1 MSVPEGYEVPIHIS
15 LTVPILLGGA
25 PRGLAIING
34 TLSAAFG
41 LGLFAVGEHALA
53 EPVAVPGQHRL
64 YPVDIG
70 QIRADAE
77 DHPALRIARDPR
89 RKRPHRTSPKQPG

>member
-41 LGLFAVGEHALA
+41 LGLQQWLTGIAIGALGHSLAVFVARHDPDLV
-53 EPVAVPGQHRL
+53 PVLMRH
-64 YPVDIG
+64 
-70 QIRADAE
+70 IRQKGY
-77 DHPALRIARDPR
+77 L
-89 RKRPHRTSPKQPG
+89 SC

>member
-41 LGLFAVGEHALA
+41 LGLQQWLTGIAIWALGHSLAVFVARHDPDLV
-53 EPVAVPGQHRL
+53 PVLMRH
-64 YPVDIG
+64 
-70 QIRADAE
+70 IRQKGY
-77 DHPALRIARDPR
+77 L
-89 RKRPHRTSPKQPG
+89 SC

>member
-41 LGLFAVGEHALA
+41 LGLQQWLTGIAIWALGHSLAVF
-53 EPVAVPGQHRL
+53 
-64 YPVDIG
+64 
-70 QIRADAE
+70 
-77 DHPALRIARDPR
+77 IARHDPDLAPVMMR
-89 RKRPHRTSPKQPG
+89 HIRQKGYLSC

>member
-15 LTVPILLGGA
+15 LTVPMLLGGA

-41 LGLFAVGEHALA
+41 LGLQQWLTGIAIWALGHSLAVF
-53 EPVAVPGQHRL
+53 
-64 YPVDIG
+64 
-70 QIRADAE
+70 
-77 DHPALRIARDPR
+77 IARHDPDFVPVLMR
-89 RKRPHRTSPKQPG
+89 HIRQKGYLSC

>member
-41 LGLFAVGEHALA
+41 LGLQQWLTGIAIWALGHSLAVF
-53 EPVAVPGQHRL
+53 
-64 YPVDIG
+64 
-70 QIRADAE
+70 
-77 DHPALRIARDPR
+77 IARHDPDFVPVLMR
-89 RKRPHRTSPKQPG
+89 HIRQKGYLSC

>member
-41 LGLFAVGEHALA
+41 LGLQQWLTGIAIWALGHSLAVFITRHDPDLV
-53 EPVAVPGQHRL
+53 PVLMRH
-64 YPVDIG
+64 
-70 QIRADAE
+70 IRQKGY
-77 DHPALRIARDPR
+77 L
-89 RKRPHRTSPKQPG
+89 SC

>member
-41 LGLFAVGEHALA
+41 LGLQQWLTGIAIWALGHSLAVF
-53 EPVAVPGQHRL
+53 
-64 YPVDIG
+64 
-70 QIRADAE
+70 
-77 DHPALRIARDPR
+77 IARHDPDLVPVLMR
-89 RKRPHRTSPKQPG
+89 HIRQKGYLSC

>member
-34 TLSAAFG
+34 TLSGAFG
-41 LGLFAVGEHALA
+41 LGLQQWLTGIAIWALGHSLAVF
-53 EPVAVPGQHRL
+53 
-64 YPVDIG
+64 
-70 QIRADAE
+70 
-77 DHPALRIARDPR
+77 IARHDPDFVPVLMR
-89 RKRPHRTSPKQPG
+89 HIRQKGYLSC

>member
-41 LGLFAVGEHALA
+41 LGLQQWLTGIAIWALGHSLAVF
-53 EPVAVPGQHRL
+53 
-64 YPVDIG
+64 
-70 QIRADAE
+70 
-77 DHPALRIARDPR
+77 IARHDSDFVPVLMR
-89 RKRPHRTSPKQPG
+89 HIRQKGYLSC